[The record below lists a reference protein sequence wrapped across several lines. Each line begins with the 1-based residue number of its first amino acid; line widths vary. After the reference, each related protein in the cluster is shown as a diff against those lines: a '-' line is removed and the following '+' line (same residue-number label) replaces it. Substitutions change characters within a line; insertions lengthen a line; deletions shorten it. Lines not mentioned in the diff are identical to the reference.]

1 MTFFSKNLYY
11 IKKKSEMYYHVFST
25 KKDQEGV
32 SIHKKKN
39 LFPEK
44 LPLISISI
52 RKYIGTTFKKNL
64 CIGQVLLCQK
74 LPGESE
80 MAFTTAISSFSIL
93 FGGKRH
99 ITNPSEKVSKRS
111 RPNKWME
118 TGLHIFFL
126 SFWQ

>member
-1 MTFFSKNLYY
+1 MTSLIKIYIISKKFQKC
-11 IKKKSEMYYHVFST
+11 IIMFFST
-25 KKDQEGV
+25 KKDQVGV
-32 SIHKKKN
+32 SIYKKKN

-64 CIGQVLLCQK
+64 CIGQVLLFQK

-80 MAFTTAISSFSIL
+80 MAFTTAISSLPIFV
-93 FGGKRH
+93 GGKRH
-99 ITNPSEKVSKRS
+99 ITNPSEKISKRS